1 MNIKKNTKQ
10 KNNKNKGGGIILISF
25 YSYFVVFFMFYV
37 FYQAILME
45 NSDFKY
51 YTDLVLQKDNFKLFI
66 IGLLLSYILVFSI

>member
-1 MNIKKNTKQ
+1 MNINKKSEK

-25 YSYFVVFFMFYV
+25 YSYFVMFFMFYV
-37 FYQAILME
+37 FYQAILMK

-51 YTDLVLQKDNFKLFI
+51 YTDLVLQKHNYKLFI